1 MVITDVAKRR
11 KSLFQIM
18 VDDEPILIDKETF
31 LLSRFKLGSTI
42 TYEELEELKMNSE
55 NHRAKQKAL
64 WLLSRRDYSKTEL
77 VNKLARETSKEAA
90 VKAAERMEEVGVI
103 DDIRFAKKYAA
114 DLFHFKRMSARM
126 VLYELMQKGID
137 KETATDIIEELAI
150 DEDESLAD
158 TIERKFLN
166 NLSTEKELRR
176 VYAFFTRKGYSYDQI
191 KTAINKYSKDED

>member
-18 VDDEPILIDKETF
+18 VDDEPVLIDKETF
-31 LLSRFKLGSTI
+31 LLSRFKLGSSI
-42 TYEELEELKMNSE
+42 TAEELEELKMNSE

-77 VNKLARETSKEAA
+77 VSKLSKETSKEAA
-90 VKAAERMEEVGVI
+90 LKAAERMEEVGVI

-114 DLFHFKRMSARM
+114 DLFNIKRMSAKM
-126 VLYELMQKGID
+126 VLYELCQKAID
-137 KETATDIIEELAI
+137 KETAIDIIEELAI

-158 TIERKFLN
+158 TIERKFMN
-166 NLSTEKELRR
+166 NLNTEKELRR
-176 VYAFFTRKGYSYDQI
+176 VFAFFTRKGYSYDQI
-191 KTAINKYSKDED
+191 KTALNKYSKDED